1 MELNKFNQ
9 STKYFTRSESGPT
22 YNNPIAGTIE
32 DEPEE
37 VREVRA
43 ELKRPPVFETDE
55 PKEAVK
61 EVLRRSPFG
70 KISEPIPIMTSEKA
84 NVSLDLFG
92 NPATDKIFDPSIQG
106 QVDVGGGKLGFG
118 IGEDKGSIT
127 FRKQF
132 DEGGVVERE
141 GFRKGPP
148 NPKGR
153 SEDLLT
159 GRGANNLIDAFI
171 KAHAK
176 DDISF
181 LFQKTAANPNGVLD
195 KEGLKALSKVINN
208 PKGLEK
214 FVEKT
219 KLDADTIYDMLDER
233 EAFKNLDLESAMK
246 KSSTARTREQIKTTL
261 SNGEDWLIKNSKNY
275 DTVKDLKKG
284 FKRVFGKNHP
294 FLKESL
300 TFTEDNLTKF
310 KPLFFDDIK
319 LTKTPGA
326 TPSYK
331 LQKYSLDQLFNASLY
346 NFNPEVRDE
355 VLNDLNDILSQKVT
369 TKTKGDIRKQ
379 LLNNKRLTELGINK
393 RLQGPI
399 TRLLIKDIN
408 EDIVENLKFI
418 KQPIRGTPNLLNY
431 LKDKVDPKYRKQFDL
446 ASKAITQIQAKKYNG
461 AKETLNIAEN
471 INFDHKIPQSVIE
484 LGYADEIEFAKV
496 NPVGENFNLNVKRTQ
511 FDSKINRLLRE
522 YEATPNKDKPKII
535 KKMNAVKNSFN
546 KRYNNYLGDISIKQ
560 VDGKLTF
567 SSKAKVLETGTDIMK
582 ALKTNIK
589 KTPNLFQLKKSLE
602 THAKK
607 LDQQGLGSRI
617 CGRSTGGTGGND
629 CVNLVKR
636 NPAKFALRAIAVGT
650 GAELAAEI
658 AFALPS
664 FAEGKPYSVL
674 LNESIL
680 GLTGLGTSEEEFI
693 AKLGGPKSI
702 EAFQFKKLKEEQEKD
717 KQTYF
722 ALQAG
727 LEGEDEAQVQA
738 AINFFKKQNI
748 LKKQREKLME
758 DAELVAEQ
766 QKKGKLAYQDILQKT
781 KEEPS
786 RKFARQALDIITD
799 PFRRELDLP
808 IISPEGP
815 IGTDLSLEK
824 NTTQD
829 LKTGL
834 RNLPSD
840 IEQDVSEMGIMGE
853 ASFALGGRVDF
864 KNGGMDRRSF
874 LKLVGGLASLP
885 VLGKF
890 FKFVKPATKKVLENA
905 PTGTPDWFA
914 PLVEKIAKE
923 GIDISD
929 KAAMIE
935 RQTVKELKTP
945 DGTYTLTQT
954 PDTGE
959 ITVSVDTL
967 AGVNDAPV
975 DFVMTPN
982 RITDIAEDGKPIVDR
997 GEFNIIEM
1005 RPTGKMVG
1013 PEDYDINL
1021 DEFVTNNLDDV
1032 ASDWHAVEEF
1042 ATGKTSKPAQAS
1054 RRQFK
1059 QSVEEDP
1066 LEDVLNRQGDY
1077 DPPEP
1082 ELDYD

>member
-22 YNNPIAGTIE
+22 
-32 DEPEE
+32 
-37 VREVRA
+37 
-43 ELKRPPVFETDE
+43 FETSS
-55 PKEAVK
+55 PQEAVK
-61 EVLRRSPFG
+61 ED
-70 KISEPIPIMTSEKA
+70 E
-84 NVSLDLFG
+84 
-92 NPATDKIFDPSIQG
+92 
-106 QVDVGGGKLGFG
+106 GF
-118 IGEDKGSIT
+118 IG

-141 GFRKGPP
+141 GFRFNVEK
-148 NPKGR
+148 
-153 SEDLLT
+153 
-159 GRGANNLIDAFI
+159 IDI
-171 KAHAK
+171 
-176 DDISF
+176 
-181 LFQKTAANPNGVLD
+181 D
-195 KEGLKALSKVINN
+195 K
-208 PKGLEK
+208 LEK
-214 FVEKT
+214 
-219 KLDADTIYDMLDER
+219 
-233 EAFKNLDLESAMK
+233 
-246 KSSTARTREQIKTTL
+246 
-261 SNGEDWLIKNSKNY
+261 
-275 DTVKDLKKG
+275 
-284 FKRVFGKNHP
+284 
-294 FLKESL
+294 
-300 TFTEDNLTKF
+300 
-310 KPLFFDDIK
+310 
-319 LTKTPGA
+319 
-326 TPSYK
+326 
-331 LQKYSLDQLFNASLY
+331 
-346 NFNPEVRDE
+346 
-355 VLNDLNDILSQKVT
+355 
-369 TKTKGDIRKQ
+369 
-379 LLNNKRLTELGINK
+379 
-393 RLQGPI
+393 
-399 TRLLIKDIN
+399 
-408 EDIVENLKFI
+408 
-418 KQPIRGTPNLLNY
+418 
-431 LKDKVDPKYRKQFDL
+431 
-446 ASKAITQIQAKKYNG
+446 AI
-461 AKETLNIAEN
+461 
-471 INFDHKIPQSVIE
+471 
-484 LGYADEIEFAKV
+484 
-496 NPVGENFNLNVKRTQ
+496 
-511 FDSKINRLLRE
+511 
-522 YEATPNKDKPKII
+522 
-535 KKMNAVKNSFN
+535 
-546 KRYNNYLGDISIKQ
+546 
-560 VDGKLTF
+560 
-567 SSKAKVLETGTDIMK
+567 
-582 ALKTNIK
+582 
-589 KTPNLFQLKKSLE
+589 E

-617 CGRSTGGTGGND
+617 CGRSRGGIGGND

-658 AFALPS
+658 AFALPG

-674 LNESIL
+674 LNESIV

-786 RKFARQALDIITD
+786 RKFVRQALDIITD

-808 IISPEGP
+808 VIGPEGP

-982 RITDIAEDGKPIVDR
+982 RVTDITKDGKPIVDR

-1005 RPTGKMVG
+1005 RAEGRRVG
-1013 PEDYDINL
+1013 PDDYDI
-1021 DEFVTNNLDDV
+1021 DSGEYVTNSLDDA
-1032 ASDWHAVEEF
+1032 ASDWHSVEKF
-1042 ATGKTSKPAQAS
+1042 ATGKTDEIAQ
-1054 RRQFK
+1054 QKK
-1059 QSVEEDP
+1059 QAEKEFIEKNPSED
-1066 LEDVLNRQGDY
+1066 LSNRYGDY

-1082 ELDYD
+1082 EPDYD